1 MPRELDLG
9 AVLTALA
16 HPSRRQVVVDL
27 VHDADDQ
34 ARACGSFD
42 LPVSKATKTHHFK
55 VLREAGLV
63 TQRDHGNGSTL
74 TLRRAEIDRDL
85 PGLIGLLLTED
96 ASRAG
101 AEHTPGGVPGTG
113 TGTGDA
119 TPTGATR

>member
-9 AVLTALA
+9 AALSALA

-27 VHDADDQ
+27 AHDADDRE
-34 ARACGSFD
+34 RACGSFD

-85 PGLIGLLLTED
+85 PGLLTLLLAED
-96 ASRAG
+96 A
-101 AEHTPGGVPGTG
+101 TQ
-113 TGTGDA
+113 
-119 TPTGATR
+119 TRSDG